1 MALRVSLPAPRN
13 RRFATNT
20 LAGAAEEPP
29 PLAPD
34 ASPVEGR
41 RAAERIRKRQLR
53 RRMREGIRWMLSVP
67 ATDDLRD
74 RLVADSWLTEEE
86 AETDRSK
93 CQEALRAFLE
103 DLTAPREI

>member
-1 MALRVSLPAPRN
+1 MSSSADRKRQL
-13 RRFATNT
+13 ATNL
-20 LAGAAEEPP
+20 LAAAAAEPA

-34 ASPVEGR
+34 APPIEGR
-41 RAAERIRKRQLR
+41 RAADRIRKRQLR
-53 RRMREGIRWMLSVP
+53 QRVRDGIPWMLSVP

-86 AETDRSK
+86 AETDRAK
-93 CQEALRAFLE
+93 CQEALRAFIE